1 MLGSPFANGYWDD
14 DTHRPADARRPA
26 RELGGRPLHDLSV
39 RVTGTV
45 VRELSAIFKEWWE
58 DVAEHAREGAD
69 RAGRRQTNDS
79 GRKCYRVAVV
89 YAKDN
94 IHSSGTVYFDKA
106 SFMVFHITGDRQ
118 LPDGSHTYLEQV
130 LDFDMKPGDF
140 DSIVLKNHKIYSEN
154 KQLKLPRYLSEEHTF
169 SVYKTMTHPPETFRL
184 EQFGLPDV
192 AERPRATSRRSIGFV
207 IAGVALGGFLL
218 VAWLR
223 GRRAAKTA

>member
-1 MLGSPFANGYWDD
+1 M
-14 DTHRPADARRPA
+14 
-26 RELGGRPLHDLSV
+26 ELTTISNNEDWYTSLTTDSV
-39 RVTGTV
+39 SVSSVT
-45 VRELSAIFKEWWE
+45 E
-58 DVAEHAREGAD
+58 
-69 RAGRRQTNDS
+69 TNDS